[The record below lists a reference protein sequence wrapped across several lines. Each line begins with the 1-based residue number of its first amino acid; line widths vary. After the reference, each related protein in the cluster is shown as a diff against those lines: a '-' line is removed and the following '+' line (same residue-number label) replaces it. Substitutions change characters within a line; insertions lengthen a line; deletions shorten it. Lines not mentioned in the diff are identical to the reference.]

1 MLMMQ
6 QHLDRAAI
14 HNPIKNRNET
24 VNSPLKRDN
33 IEHEHPPLLVKNY
46 FLQYI
51 APWPL
56 SGSRES
62 AFRCHDSC
70 HEERKTGIRR
80 Y

>member
-51 APWPL
+51 APWLYPVPVNL
-56 SGSRES
+56 HFDAMIPVMKKEKPG
-62 AFRCHDSC
+62 
-70 HEERKTGIRR
+70 
-80 Y
+80 